1 MSESKAHAVVRQRPP
16 GCHPASNSP
25 KMRRLWATLGSGGC
39 SHKWVLAVS
48 VEPETA
54 RGSGLAASNPTGV
67 WAAQGEPNRPVS
79 VAEFLF
85 IACVVGVLTE
95 TWLGFLGTFFGL
107 YALYRFT
114 RLSAVLSLALSL
126 YWGLLG
132 YHPGRLHRRSRCR
145 AAACGPGLCDRG
157 VGPSRRLPRRRARD
171 PTVGAGAAC

>member
-1 MSESKAHAVVRQRPP
+1 
-16 GCHPASNSP
+16 
-25 KMRRLWATLGSGGC
+25 
-39 SHKWVLAVS
+39 LAVP

-67 WAAQGEPNRPVS
+67 WAAQGEQNRPVS

-85 IACVVGVLTE
+85 IASVVGVLTK
-95 TWLGFLGTFFGL
+95 TWLGFLGTFVGF

-132 YHPGRLHRRSRCR
+132 YHLGVSTDEVGVAPLLAGLAFAIGAWVHRDGFLGAVPAAPPSQPGPLATDASVHQRVSADPDRPF
-145 AAACGPGLCDRG
+145 PGE
-157 VGPSRRLPRRRARD
+157 
-171 PTVGAGAAC
+171 PTGEIIDADYRVVS

>member
-1 MSESKAHAVVRQRPP
+1 
-16 GCHPASNSP
+16 
-25 KMRRLWATLGSGGC
+25 
-39 SHKWVLAVS
+39 LAVS

-67 WAAQGEPNRPVS
+67 WAAQGEQNRPVS

-132 YHPGRLHRRSRCR
+132 YHLGVSTGEVGVAPLLAGLAFAIGAWVHRDGFLGAVPAAPPSQPGHLSDDVAVHQSVSAYPDRPFS
-145 AAACGPGLCDRG
+145 GEPGGEIIDADYR
-157 VGPSRRLPRRRARD
+157 VVS
-171 PTVGAGAAC
+171 